1 MEIAHVLRCMAPR
14 MTGHVHSVTGF
25 GTVMAAWGHRVTYW
39 SAAHAD
45 DRRRIGSPNPSMR
58 VFDMRRPHG
67 WFYSPALA
75 LALKYEIGDI
85 DLVHVH
91 GLWSHPNWAAVRIAA
106 RADVPCL
113 LSPHGELSPWALRRT
128 WAKRLKKAMFLA
140 SLGRSI
146 FRGIHCLHALSRTE
160 AGAFRQAGY
169 RGPVTIVPNGVDAG
183 QFAQLPDADCAEE
196 RFPELSGRRVVLF
209 IGRISPEKGLDALL
223 SALARLVQRPSFD
236 DVLLVLA
243 GIDDGGHMT
252 HIRDLI
258 ERLRLSE
265 HVLLPGRVHIKAKR
279 HLLARC
285 DLFVLPSHSEG
296 FSMAVLEALASAR
309 PVLVTPACGF
319 PDIVHAQAGLCR
331 PAQPEALAEGLMHLL
346 DLSPDHRDKL
356 GRRGRRLVL
365 DRYTWPRQAARMLN
379 VYRAMLEGGEIPE
392 EPQPDEVLAEDSS
405 SNLEPSAVDWAQC
418 LES

>member
-25 GTVMAAWGHRVTYW
+25 GAVMAAWGHSVTYW

-45 DRRRIGSPNPSMR
+45 DRRRLGSPNPSMR

-67 WFYSPALA
+67 WFYSPPLAAALQH
-75 LALKYEIGDI
+75 EIHDI

-91 GLWSHPNWAAVRIAA
+91 GLWSHPNWAGVRIAA
-106 RADVPCL
+106 RANVPCL

-128 WAKRLKKAMFLA
+128 CAKRLKKTLFLA

-146 FRGIHCLHALSRTE
+146 FRGIRCLHALSRTE

-169 RGPVTIVPNGVDAG
+169 RGPVAIVPNGVDAE
-183 QFAQLPDADCAEE
+183 QFAELPDPDCAE
-196 RFPELSGRRVVLF
+196 RDFPELTGRRVILF

-223 SALARLVQRPSFD
+223 LALARLVQRPSFD

-258 ERLRLSE
+258 DRLRLNE

-285 DLFVLPSHSEG
+285 DLFALPSYSEG

-319 PDIVHAQAGLCR
+319 PEIVDAQAGLCR
-331 PAQPEALAEGLMHLL
+331 PAQPEALAEGLRDLL
-346 DLSPDHRDKL
+346 ELSPDHRNKM

-365 DRYTWPRQAARMLN
+365 DRYTWPRQAARMLT
-379 VYRAMLEGGEIPE
+379 VYRAMLQGWEIPE
-392 EPQPDEVLAEDSS
+392 EPQPDGGFAEEPCSD
-405 SNLEPSAVDWAQC
+405 LEPSTACSAQC

>member
-25 GTVMAAWGHRVTYW
+25 GAVMAAWGHDVTYW
-39 SAAHAD
+39 SAAHAE
-45 DRRRIGSPNPSMR
+45 DRRRLESPNPSMR
-58 VFDMRRPHG
+58 VFDMQRPHG
-67 WFYSPALA
+67 WFYSPPLAAALQD
-75 LALKYEIGDI
+75 EIQDI

-128 WAKRLKKAMFLA
+128 WAKWLKKAMFLA

-183 QFAQLPDADCAEE
+183 QFAELPDPDCAE
-196 RFPELSGRRVVLF
+196 RDFPELSGRRVILF

-223 SALARLVQRPSFD
+223 PALAHLVQKPSFD

-243 GIDDGGHMT
+243 GIDDGGHIT

-258 ERLRLSE
+258 DRLGLTE
-265 HVLLPGRVHIKAKR
+265 HVLLPGRVHDKAKQR
-279 HLLARC
+279 LLARC

-319 PDIVHAQAGLCR
+319 PEIVHAQAGLCR
-331 PAQPEALAEGLMHLL
+331 AAQPEALAEGLRRLL
-346 DLSPDHRDKL
+346 ELAPEDRDTM

-365 DRYTWPRQAARMLN
+365 DRYAWPQQAARMLN
-379 VYRAMLEGGEIPE
+379 VYRAMLEGREIPE
-392 EPQPDEVLAEDSS
+392 EPQPDEAFAEDSRVD
-405 SNLEPSAVDWAQC
+405 LEPSAACSAQC